1 MKIKDLTNKKELT
14 KLYELYEEELYQNT
28 EINTELTRKTIKEEE
43 KFFET
48 LTNEQKNEFN
58 RLCELKTLNGA
69 ETDKNIFVYTF
80 CLAARLIFESID

>member
-1 MKIKDLTNKKELT
+1 MEIKDLTNKKELA

-28 EINTELTRKTIKEEE
+28 DKNTELARRAIKEEE

-48 LTNEQKNEFN
+48 LTSEQKKEFN

-69 ETDKNIFVYTF
+69 ETDKNIFIYTF
-80 CLAARLIFESID
+80 CLAVRLILESID